1 MDVQYVQHW
10 GDDLLV
16 CNAARVS
23 FDKKSDWEYAHVPI
37 MSSIEHGSVGYVE
50 KRLSAKDEKLIHYL
64 AKHKH
69 TSCFEHMGATLKL
82 KVPIFIAR
90 QIQRHRTF
98 CLAGDNEISF
108 SRPSDGTH
116 YPYRLDRLYK
126 NWSDPAQRVRLEKML
141 IRSVDE
147 DNKTIFNNRLVDVVY
162 SGKKPVYTVLLDN
175 GAEVTG
181 SEDHRIL
188 TAEGWLTIRDLMEA
202 PVPVLAANAHLVR
215 NVESAWPAQIVSSEW
230 RWIPGWENRYE
241 VSDAGEVR
249 SWVNTRGV
257 PLKVPHT
264 KRRTK
269 NTAGYACVSLSR
281 DGLSRMYNCHS
292 LVMEAFV
299 GPRPAGQEVR
309 HLDGNRLNSHKSNLV
324 YGFPYENQEDRKD
337 HGTVKHLGADYYDVL
352 EIVFRGVE
360 DTYDI
365 AVDGPHHNFFAGG
378 VVVHNSYNEISRRYV
393 DSPPEFFWPSKWR
406 KRADNV
412 KQGSAED
419 EVPCMIRVDGTPFVE
434 LTPQMYAESLVDSCV
449 TTYNGLLAS
458 GVAPE
463 QARMI
468 LPQNLYTE
476 MYMSGNLRA
485 WTHFL
490 HLRLDGHAQAEV
502 REVAKMVEEILAP
515 LFPVSMKALM
525 DNP

>member
-1 MDVQYVQHW
+1 MNVEYVQHW
-10 GDDLLV
+10 GDDLIV

-23 FDKKSDWEYAHVPI
+23 FDKKSDWEI
-37 MSSIEHGSVGYVE
+37 VGYDEEYDEDDRAVFSFPIR
-50 KRLSAKDEKLIHYL
+50 KLSAKDEKLIHYL

-108 SRPSDGTH
+108 SRPSDGKH

-126 NWSDPAQRVRLEKML
+126 NWSDPAQRARLEKML

-147 DNKTIFNNRLVDVVY
+147 DSKTIFNNRLVDVVY

-215 NVESAWPAQIVSSEW
+215 NVESAWPEQIVSSEW
-230 RWIPGWENRYE
+230 RWIPGWEGRYE

-249 SWVNTRGV
+249 SWINTRGV
-257 PLKVPHT
+257 PLKVPQT

-337 HGTVKHLGADYYDVL
+337 HGTIKHLGADYYDVL

-365 AVDGPHHNFFAGG
+365 AVDGPHHNFLAGG

-393 DSPPEFFWPSKWR
+393 DSQPEFFWPDKWR

-412 KQGSAED
+412 KQGSSD
-419 EVPCMIRVDGTPFVE
+419 EEIVRMCVSHDDYDT
-434 LTPQMYAESLVDSCV
+434 TPQLVAESVANHALFA
-449 TTYNGLLAS
+449 YNAMLKN

-463 QARMI
+463 LARTL

-476 MYMSGNLRA
+476 FYMSGNLRA
-485 WTHFL
+485 WAHFL
-490 HLRLDGHAQAEV
+490 SLRLDDHAQKEV
-502 REVAKMVEEILAP
+502 QDVAKMVQDILDP